1 MKLILLLCT
10 LLIFSC
16 TYDYLPVEENILE
29 CEPNMQFYTSN
40 IKPILDV
47 HCSGCHYQGSGRALL
62 ENYDDVIYSIE
73 YDNLLFWIT
82 SSQMPPYGSQPFLSD
97 QDRQILTNWINCE

>member
-1 MKLILLLCT
+1 MKFINLFIVMLC
-10 LLIFSC
+10 FSC
-16 TYDYLPVEENILE
+16 TYDYIDVEENILE
-29 CEPNMQFYTSN
+29 CNPDLQFFTSN

-47 HCSGCHYQGSGRALL
+47 HCSACHYQGSGRAVFNDY
-62 ENYDDVIYSIE
+62 EDVIYSIE

-82 SSQMPPYGSQPFLSD
+82 SYQMPPYGSQPFLSD